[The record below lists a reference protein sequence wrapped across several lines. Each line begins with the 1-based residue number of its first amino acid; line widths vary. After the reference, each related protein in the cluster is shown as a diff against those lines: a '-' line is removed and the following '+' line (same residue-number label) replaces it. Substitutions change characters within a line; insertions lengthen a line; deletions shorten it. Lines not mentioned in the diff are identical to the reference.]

1 MRQDRILIVEDEVRV
16 AQALGRALSM
26 PEGGGYLVETCES
39 GEDALALFCETH
51 FDLLITD
58 LRMPGMNGLE
68 LIGKCREV
76 SPEIKSILITAFGSS
91 EVEEKAFA
99 IEVDGYLAKPF
110 SIRKLVRAVQ
120 VALGPRD
127 AQIEDHRPLECEP
140 LREIAKI

>member
-26 PEGGGYLVETCES
+26 QEGGGYLVQTCES
-39 GEDALALFCETH
+39 GEDALSRFCETP

-68 LIGKCREV
+68 LIAKYREV
-76 SPEIKSILITAFGSS
+76 SPGIKSILITAFGSS
-91 EVEEKAFA
+91 EVEERAYQL
-99 IEVDGYLAKPF
+99 EVDGYLAKPF

-120 VALGPRD
+120 VALGRTD
-127 AQIEDHRPLECEP
+127 DFRPHEREP
-140 LREIAKI
+140 FRETAKI

>member
-16 AQALGRALSM
+16 AHALGRALSM

-39 GEDALALFCETH
+39 GEDALALFCEGH

-76 SPEIKSILITAFGSS
+76 SPDIKSILITAFGSS
-91 EVEEKAFA
+91 EVEDKAFA
-99 IEVDGYLAKPF
+99 FEVDGYLAKPF

-127 AQIEDHRPLECEP
+127 AQVDDHRPLELQP
-140 LREIAKI
+140 LREIVKI

>member
-26 PEGGGYLVETCES
+26 PEGGGYFVETCES
-39 GEDALALFCETH
+39 GEDALSRLQLTR

-68 LIGKCREV
+68 LIGKCRAT
-76 SPEIKSILITAFGSS
+76 SPAIKSILITAFGSA
-91 EVEEKAFA
+91 EVEEKAYEL
-99 IEVDGYLAKPF
+99 EVDGYLAKPF

-120 VALGPRD
+120 IALGQRTD
-127 AQIEDHRPLECEP
+127 QLLLEREP
-140 LREIAKI
+140 LREAIKL

>member
-26 PEGGGYLVETCES
+26 PEGGGYFVETCES
-39 GEDALALFCETH
+39 GEDALARFRLMP

-68 LIGKCREV
+68 LIGKCRETR
-76 SPEIKSILITAFGSS
+76 PAIKSILITAFGSA
-91 EVEEKAFA
+91 EVEDRAYEL
-99 IEVDGYLAKPF
+99 EVDGYLAKPF

-120 VALGPRD
+120 VALGQVDDRPPR
-127 AQIEDHRPLECEP
+127 EHEP
-140 LREIAKI
+140 IREAAKI

>member
-1 MRQDRILIVEDEVRV
+1 MKQDRILIVEDEVRV

-39 GEDALALFCETH
+39 GEDALSRFREMP

-76 SPEIKSILITAFGSS
+76 TPGIKSILITAFGSS
-91 EVEEKAFA
+91 EVEDKAYQL
-99 IEVDGYLAKPF
+99 EVDGYLAKPF

-120 VALGPRD
+120 VALGRN
-127 AQIEDHRPLECEP
+127 EDYRLLQPEP
-140 LREIAKI
+140 YKETA

>member
-16 AQALGRALSM
+16 AQALARALSM
-26 PEGGGYLVETCES
+26 PEGGGYLVQTCES
-39 GEDALALFCETH
+39 GEDALSRFCETP

-76 SPEIKSILITAFGSS
+76 SPGIKSILITAFGSS
-91 EVEEKAFA
+91 EVEEKAYQL
-99 IEVDGYLAKPF
+99 EVDGYLAKPF

-120 VALGPRD
+120 VALGHMD
-127 AQIEDHRPLECEP
+127 DYRPHEREP
-140 LREIAKI
+140 FGETAKI